1 VKEIK
6 GGMGGD
12 FFLVCLKETELQTK
26 IKRRKKKKFEQ
37 RMIRMCVP
45 RKISN

>member
-12 FFLVCLKETELQTK
+12 FLVRLKETKLQTK
-26 IKRRKKKKFEQ
+26 MKRRKKKKIEQ
-37 RMIRMCVP
+37 RMIRKCVP